1 MLPKSICAILIFQKE
16 EWVTPR
22 DVSSRFHKKH
32 MERSGL
38 SVGFSGSVGS
48 VSKFNHSSPS
58 VVPGEIAQSLQT

>member
-1 MLPKSICAILIFQKE
+1 MLPKSICAILIFQKG

-38 SVGFSGSVGS
+38 SVGSAGSVGS